1 MYEFAL
7 EIFLVSKWPK
17 KLPPK
22 NIIIRELFLATF
34 ARWQFFPK
42 VPKKKTKKRCFL
54 GFSNGQ
60 ISIFLKILQ
69 NFVRLYINFQKV
81 AKNTECVQI

>member
-1 MYEFAL
+1 
-7 EIFLVSKWPK
+7 
-17 KLPPK
+17 
-22 NIIIRELFLATF
+22 
-34 ARWQFFPK
+34 
-42 VPKKKTKKRCFL
+42 L